1 MKQRINSFDFVNAF
15 KKSDTYKNS
24 FSNLGLYYLY
34 KHLENYEEETGEEL
48 ELDIVAIACE
58 YTEYEDI
65 NEAVNE
71 YQIGYQELQHS
82 TDIINIYEW
91 HKYRFIST
99 IMHIY

>member
-24 FSNLGLYYLY
+24 FSNHGLYYLY
-34 KHLENYEEETGEEL
+34 KHLESYEEDTGEEL
-48 ELDIVAIACE
+48 ELDIVALACE

-82 TDIINIYEW
+82 TDIINIYDVNQ
-91 HKYRFIST
+91 KVIGVILRNF
-99 IMHIY
+99 

>member
-34 KHLENYEEETGEEL
+34 KHLIREEEETGEEL
-48 ELDIVAIACE
+48 ELDIVAIACDF
-58 YTEYEDI
+58 TEYEDI

-82 TDIINIYEW
+82 TDIINIYDIN
-91 HKYRFIST
+91 KKVIGVILRNF
-99 IMHIY
+99 

>member
-82 TDIINIYEW
+82 TDIINIYDVNQ
-91 HKYRFIST
+91 KVIGVILRNF
-99 IMHIY
+99 

>member
-34 KHLENYEEETGEEL
+34 KHLIREEEETGHEL
-48 ELDIVAIACE
+48 ELDIVSLAGE
-58 YTEYEDI
+58 YSEYEDI

-82 TDIINIYEW
+82 TDIINIYDIN
-91 HKYRFIST
+91 KKVIGVILRNF
-99 IMHIY
+99 